1 MKGVS
6 SMENEACIQKRY
18 GVISFTSFIIGIICF
33 FTVFITPIR
42 MENIGSLTGGYITF
56 FLTVA
61 GIVLSVMGILKKTEK
76 KMISII
82 SLVFSSSFLIFWV
95 IIITLLLT
103 GEIEWPRRII
113 R

>member
-56 FLTVA
+56 FLTVS
-61 GIVLSVMGILKKTEK
+61 GIVLSVMGILKKSEK
-76 KMISII
+76 NMISII
-82 SLVFSSSFLIFWV
+82 SLVFSSSFFIFWV

-103 GEIEWPRRII
+103 GEMEWPRRII

>member
-6 SMENEACIQKRY
+6 SMENEASIQKRY

-42 MENIGSLTGGYITF
+42 MANIGSITGGYITL
-56 FLTVA
+56 FLTIA
-61 GIVLSVMGILKKTEK
+61 GIALSVMGILKKTEK

-82 SLVFSSSFLIFWV
+82 SLVFSSSFFIFWV

-103 GEIEWPRRII
+103 GEIEWPRRSI

>member
-1 MKGVS
+1 
-6 SMENEACIQKRY
+6 MENEASIQKRY

-42 MENIGSLTGGYITF
+42 MENIGSMTGGYITL
-56 FLTVA
+56 FLTIV
-61 GIVLSVMGILKKTEK
+61 GIALSVMGILKKTEK

-82 SLVFSSSFLIFWV
+82 SLVFSSSFFIFWV

-103 GEIEWPRRII
+103 GEIEWPRRSI

>member
-42 MENIGSLTGGYITF
+42 MENIGSMTGGYITL

-61 GIVLSVMGILKKTEK
+61 GIALSVIGILKRTEK

-82 SLVFSSSFLIFWV
+82 SLVFSSSFFIFWV

-103 GEIEWPRRII
+103 GEIEWSRRSI

>member
-61 GIVLSVMGILKKTEK
+61 GIALSVMGILKKTEK

-82 SLVFSSSFLIFWV
+82 SLVFSSSFFIFWV

-103 GEIEWPRRII
+103 GEIEWPRRSN
-113 R
+113 